1 MLRRFLSRLGR
12 DEGGATAIEY
22 GLILALM
29 FLAIVGAMQLLGVT
43 GGGVINVAMEKLRAA
58 ISQGT
63 SV

>member
-1 MLRRFLSRLGR
+1 MLRRFLSRFGR

-29 FLAIVGAMQLLGVT
+29 FLAIVGALQLLGVT

-58 ISQGT
+58 IGQANSA
-63 SV
+63 